1 MTVRGTN
8 VRSEVCDAGCFCLES
23 LIIMRHVSCIIHH
36 TSCVMYHV
44 SCVMCVMCNLK
55 FSFMCHLSCLICH
68 LSCVICHVSYVMC
81 HVSFR
86 VIWNFVSFDILCHLI
101 FCVIWHFVSFDI
113 LYHLTFHAIWN
124 FVSFDIS
131 CDLIHLIH
139 HCQSHQSIYVQFVVK
154 DRCVFKKWAYSHS
167 HPSEQTNCSETGQLN
182 NLK

>member
-1 MTVRGTN
+1 MAIRAPSELKMAVRGTN

-44 SCVMCVMCNLK
+44 LCVMCVMCNLK

-68 LSCVICHVSYVMC
+68 LSCVICHVSCVISC
-81 HVSFR
+81 HLKFR
-86 VIWNFVSFDILCHLI
+86 VIWHFVPFDILCHLT

-113 LYHLTFHAIWN
+113 LCHLTFRAIWN

-131 CDLIHLIH
+131 CDLIH
-139 HCQSHQSIYVQFVVK
+139 HCQSHQSIYVQVVVK
-154 DRCVFKKWAYSHS
+154 DRCVFKKWAYSHRAVS
-167 HPSEQTNCSETGQLN
+167 RIELLRS
-182 NLK
+182 